1 MFLATATRSSRATVK
16 KWCNKEHWNPAS
28 SKSKLIS
35 EQESCSDQLRGALA
49 QPCRRDPCASSCHW
63 ADSRLAVNH
72 RTAAHVNETQTGS
85 EQTSASTTDDT
96 VKLLLRR
103 KMDGGPRVT
112 CRWLPCPVLPFA
124 RVEFSGTGN
133 STRRVTYHIHPRSAS
148 GRTCHQ
154 EAGRRAQTENTRC
167 SAGHSAY
174 YIATRCLMLPFLERQ
189 QTGDSNNRERLQE
202 VDKQGY
208 EHGSRGEGF

>member
-1 MFLATATRSSRATVK
+1 MFLATPTRSSRATVK

-49 QPCRRDPCASSCHW
+49 QPCRRDPCASSCHC

-72 RTAAHVNETQTGS
+72 RTTAHVNETQTGS
-85 EQTSASTTDDT
+85 EQASASTRDDT

-103 KMDGGPRVT
+103 KMDGGPGVT

-124 RVEFSGTGN
+124 RVEFPGTGN
-133 STRRVTYHIHPRSAS
+133 STRRVTYHTPTLSLWEDMSPRGWAKSANRKYALFC
-148 GRTCHQ
+148 RTFGLLHHHTLFNAPVPGAAANRRFKQ
-154 EAGRRAQTENTRC
+154 QGAFAWGGQAGLWA
-167 SAGHSAY
+167 
-174 YIATRCLMLPFLERQ
+174 RQ
-189 QTGDSNNRERLQE
+189 
-202 VDKQGY
+202 
-208 EHGSRGEGF
+208 